1 MKLKTIYLCTQC
13 QSQSSRWSGQCS
25 SCGEW
30 NTLVEETV
38 NVGKAEKSLKIALPA
53 LKPVV
58 LSDVLEEKARLKTG
72 MGELDRV
79 LGGGFVEDG
88 LVLLTGAPG
97 IGKSTLTLQIGQAMA
112 KLRRNVLYISGEES
126 VGQIAA
132 RARRLG
138 IQDSMA
144 VVNLNHLESI
154 LAVLESSAPGFI
166 VIDSVQVMASE
177 EVESQAGSISQVRTV
192 AEELMK
198 VAKGK
203 GVPVL
208 LIGHVNKEGQLAGP
222 QVLTHL
228 VDAVLYLE
236 GDSSSQFRL
245 LRSTKNRFGTVD
257 EVGVF
262 TMEESGLQE
271 VKNPSALFLEG
282 RSEMPIGSAI
292 VPVLEGTRVFLVEVQ
307 ALMSHTNFGY
317 PKRTASG
324 FDLNRL
330 NIILAVLGRYAQM
343 NLDSSDVYVNVVGGL
358 KLKEPAADLAVA
370 LAIVSSKLKK
380 PLPAN
385 LVAIGEMG
393 LSGEI
398 RSVSFAD
405 RRMKEAKKL
414 GFSQVAT
421 APIKVEKSLGVEL
434 IEDRSVAGV
443 LGKVFGGKK
452 DAIEF

>member
-1 MKLKTIYLCTQC
+1 M
-13 QSQSSRWSGQCS
+13 
-25 SCGEW
+25 
-30 NTLVEETV
+30 
-38 NVGKAEKSLKIALPA
+38 GKADKNLKITLNSP
-53 LKPVV
+53 KPVH
-58 LSDVLEEKARLKTG
+58 LTEMMEEEVRLKTEI
-72 MGELDRV
+72 GELDRV
-79 LGGGFVEDG
+79 LGGGFVEDS
-88 LVLLTGAPG
+88 LTLLTGAPG
-97 IGKSTLTLQIGQAMA
+97 IGKSTLTLQICRAMA
-112 KLRRNVLYISGEES
+112 QLGRKVLYVSGEES
-126 VGQIAA
+126 VGQISS
-132 RARRLG
+132 RAKRLK
-138 IQDSMA
+138 ISESLA

-154 LAVLESSAPGFI
+154 VAVIQKSHPQFI

-177 EVESQAGSISQVRTV
+177 ELGSQAGSISQVRYV

-198 VAKGK
+198 VAKGNAI
-203 GVPVL
+203 PVL

-236 GDSSSQFRL
+236 GDSTSQFRL

-282 RSEMPIGSAI
+282 RSETPIGSAI
-292 VPVLEGTRVFLVEVQ
+292 VPVLEGTRIFLVEVQ
-307 ALMSHTNFGY
+307 ALTSHTNFGY

-330 NIILAVLGRYAQM
+330 NIILAVLSRYAKM

-380 PLPAN
+380 PLPGD
-385 LVAIGEMG
+385 LVAMGEMG

-398 RSVSFAD
+398 RSVSFAE
-405 RRMKEAKKL
+405 RRLKEIEKL
-414 GFSQVAT
+414 GFKQVAIPT
-421 APIKVEKSLGVEL
+421 VKKKQALNLNFV
-434 IEDRSVAGV
+434 EDRLVNGI
-443 LGKVFGGKK
+443 LGKIFN
-452 DAIEF
+452 